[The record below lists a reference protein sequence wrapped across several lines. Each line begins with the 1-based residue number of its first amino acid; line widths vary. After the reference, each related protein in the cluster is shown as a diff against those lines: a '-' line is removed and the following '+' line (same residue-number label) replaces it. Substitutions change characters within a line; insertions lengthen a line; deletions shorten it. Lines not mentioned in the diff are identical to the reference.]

1 MAENIVVSVCFW
13 WQRTL
18 YCCYD
23 GKEYCIV
30 VFWWQRIH
38 CFCLFLMAE
47 NTVLLFLF
55 VSDGREYCI
64 VVSVFSDG
72 REYCIVVSVCFWWQ
86 RILYC
91 CFCLFLMAENTV
103 LLFLFVSDCSF
114 VPMDRT
120 VKMRHT
126 SDQPPSL
133 YKASHSSLIVSFISC
148 HNSHP
153 SMYQPCL
160 S

>member
-1 MAENIVVSVCFW
+1 M
-13 WQRTL
+13 
-18 YCCYD
+18 D
-23 GKEYCIV
+23 GREYCIV
-30 VFWWQRIH
+30 SDGREYC

-47 NTVLLFLF
+47 NPVLLLLMAKNTVLLFLF
-55 VSDGREYCI
+55 VSDGREYI
-64 VVSVFSDG
+64 VVFDG

-103 LLFLFVSDCSF
+103 LLFLFVFDGREYWLLFLFVSDCSF

-126 SDQPPSL
+126 SDQQPSL
-133 YKASHSSLIVSFISC
+133 YKASHSSLTVSFISC

-153 SMYQPCL
+153 SMYQPCM